1 MRRFAMSEIHI
12 TMAANGRI
20 VVPSQVRAELGME
33 KGGGFVMTVDKGGT
47 IHLEPLRNVIARVQ
61 DEVRGYISDDVDL
74 VDELSVERRQ
84 EAADE

>member
-1 MRRFAMSEIHI
+1 MNERHV

-20 VVPSQVRAELGME
+20 VVPSQIRSNLGME
-33 KGGGFVMTVDKGGT
+33 KGGGFVMTVDQSGT

-61 DEVRGYISDDVDL
+61 DEVRGYIPDDVDL
-74 VDELSVERRQ
+74 VEDLSAQRRK

>member
-1 MRRFAMSEIHI
+1 MNELHV

-20 VVPSQVRAELGME
+20 VVPSQIRANLGME
-33 KGGGFVMTVDKGGT
+33 KGGGFVMTVDGSGT

-74 VDELSVERRQ
+74 VDELSAERRQ
-84 EAADE
+84 ETADE

>member
-1 MRRFAMSEIHI
+1 MSEIHI

>member
-1 MRRFAMSEIHI
+1 MSEHHV

-20 VVPSQVRAELGME
+20 VVPSQIRSNLGME
-33 KGGGFVMTVDKGGT
+33 KGGGFVMTVDQSGT

-61 DEVRGYISDDVDL
+61 EEVRGYIPDNVDL
-74 VDELSVERRQ
+74 VEDLSAQRRK

>member
-1 MRRFAMSEIHI
+1 MSEIHI

-33 KGGGFVMTVDKGGT
+33 RGGGFVMTVDKGGT

>member
-1 MRRFAMSEIHI
+1 MNEHHV

-20 VVPSQVRAELGME
+20 VVPSQIRSNLGME
-33 KGGGFVMTVDKGGT
+33 KGGGFVMTVDQSGT

-61 DEVRGYISDDVDL
+61 EEVRGYIPDNVDL
-74 VDELSVERRQ
+74 VEDLSAQRRK

>member
-1 MRRFAMSEIHI
+1 MNEHHV

-20 VVPSQVRAELGME
+20 VVPSQIRSNLGME
-33 KGGGFVMTVDKGGT
+33 KGGGFVMTVDESGT

-61 DEVRGYISDDVDL
+61 DEVRGYIPDDVDL
-74 VDELSVERRQ
+74 VDDLSAQRRK

>member
-1 MRRFAMSEIHI
+1 MNEHHV

-20 VVPSQVRAELGME
+20 VVPSQIRSNLGMK
-33 KGGGFVMTVDKGGT
+33 KGGGFVMTVDESGT

-61 DEVRGYISDDVDL
+61 DEVRGYIPDDVDL
-74 VDELSVERRQ
+74 VDDLSAQRRK